1 MISGTFTLASQSATG
16 TASSAAGTASRARAS
31 GTAAE
36 PLLFGPENGIVRR
49 LETLVHEPQPAFNP
63 LVFCGSSG
71 TGKTSLAMLL
81 VDLRAQHLQTTNV
94 FRTTGA
100 DFARA
105 ASHALETDSVA
116 EYRSRMG
123 RADIVLI
130 DELQRLANRA
140 APLEELQNRLDG
152 WLRRGSL
159 VVVTMKTLPVE
170 TAGLSPG
177 VISRLSAGLCVPL
190 LPPEQATRAALLAHY
205 AEREQLTL
213 STDARERLVQ
223 RTNSTPAFLTAASLR
238 HALLQLAHLSST
250 NKRPIDEALV
260 DELLA
265 DHLPDEKATLRQIVT
280 TVAKHFEISLSALK
294 GDCRQRNLVMA
305 RGVVVHLARQ
315 LTSASFA
322 TIGELLGKRDHTT
335 ILHSARKIV
344 ELIDLD
350 PELRQHVEHLR
361 QQLTATEVHR

>member
-1 MISGTFTLASQSATG
+1 LVISGTFTLASPSAAG
-16 TASSAAGTASRARAS
+16 TASSAARSRA
-31 GTAAE
+31 GTSAAE
-36 PLLFGPENGIVRR
+36 PLLFGPENAIVRR
-49 LETLVHEPQPAFNP
+49 LETLVHEPQPEFNP
-63 LVFCGSSG
+63 LVFCGNSG

-81 VDLRAQHLQTTNV
+81 VDLRAQQLQTTNV

-130 DELQRLANRA
+130 DELQRLAHRA

-152 WLRRGSL
+152 WVRRGSL
-159 VVVTMKTLPVE
+159 VVVTMKQLPVE
-170 TAGLSPG
+170 SAGLSPG
-177 VISRLSAGLCVPL
+177 VVSRLSAGLCVPL
-190 LPPEQATRAALLAHY
+190 LPPEQATRTALLAHY
-205 AEREQLTL
+205 AEREHLDL
-213 STDARERLVQ
+213 SNDARERLVQ
-223 RTNSTPAFLTAASLR
+223 RTLSTPAFLTAASLR
-238 HALLQLAHLSST
+238 HALLQLAHLAAT
-250 NKRPIDEALV
+250 NKRRIDESLV

-265 DHLPDEKATLRQIVT
+265 EHVPDEKATLRQIVSA
-280 TVAKHFEISLSALK
+280 VAKHFEISLSALK

-361 QQLTATEVHR
+361 QQLTSTEVYR